1 MRQPGVLGFRGR
13 TSASVTT
20 AGSRARMRD
29 RPATVKIDSKVFTVI
44 DMNEAGL
51 VIEPYEGD
59 LIVKQRVYFD
69 LIIPVGETEAMFRAE
84 AIVTRRD
91 GNRLIGRFNDL
102 RNDARRAIQYVA
114 AHRNAPPPGA
124 GKPN

>member
-1 MRQPGVLGFRGR
+1 MLGSRGR
-13 TSASVTT
+13 SSASVTT
-20 AGSRARMRD
+20 AASRSRMRE